1 MTTTYYVV
9 PADRHF
15 EPLYPGFPNRT
26 LAEREIAAYAA
37 EGDDADHGIYEV
49 KLVAGVGKTDWPG
62 ETMHVR
68 DGRNFIVS
76 KAWTGR
82 SYDAYC
88 DNLGADDSPR
98 GDGKTPAEAIED
110 CIDGIERQ
118 EARVA
123 AKRAARAAAQAEA
136 A

>member
-15 EPLYPGFPNRT
+15 ETLYPGFPNRT

-37 EGDDADHGIYEV
+37 EGDDADYGIYEV

-62 ETMHVR
+62 TTMHVR
-68 DGRNFIVS
+68 DGRKFIVT
-76 KAWTGR
+76 KAWAGKG
-82 SYDAYC
+82 YDAYC
-88 DNLGADDSPR
+88 DDLGADDSPY
-98 GDGKTPAEAIED
+98 GHGATPAEAIEE
-110 CIDGIERQ
+110 CVDGIEAQ
-118 EARVA
+118 KARVA
-123 AKRAARAAAQAEA
+123 AMRAARTAQAEA